1 MGSARRLGVSPTL
14 RCSSD
19 VNCPDLF
26 ELADGRIAVIGTAA
40 GQEILAQLPADASI
54 GPDEVLVV
62 MDRRILLDAKP
73 DIALLA

>member
-1 MGSARRLGVSPTL
+1 M
-14 RCSSD
+14 
-19 VNCPDLF
+19 F